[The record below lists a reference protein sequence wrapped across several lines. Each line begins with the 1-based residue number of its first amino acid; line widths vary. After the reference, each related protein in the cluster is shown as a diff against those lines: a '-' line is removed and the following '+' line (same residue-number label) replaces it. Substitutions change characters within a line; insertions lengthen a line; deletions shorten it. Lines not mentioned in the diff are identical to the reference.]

1 MIATN
6 LALKLILAFYTGM
19 LVFLVHVNYMYLKPS
34 ALPGTLS
41 HKQRWL
47 HVLVFTMQGQYVD
60 PR

>member
-1 MIATN
+1 MIATS

-19 LVFLVHVNYMYLKPS
+19 LVFLVHVNYLKPS

-47 HVLVFTMQGQYVD
+47 HVLVFTTQGQYVD